1 MGILFWAK
9 CRMCFPHLSFS
20 KMLLNLGTVNS
31 GPWHLTVCVW
41 LWHMSPDSPWVTYPL
56 VKGLHV
62 SHHHLCYSFAPCCTF
77 SRQNTQISPQ
87 IQFSCSVMSDSFG
100 PLWTAA
106 HQVSL
111 SITNSQSLLKL
122 MSFEWVMP
130 PNHLILCRPLL
141 LLPSIIPHIRVFSNE
156 SVLHIR

>member
-56 VKGLHV
+56 VKGLHGQ
-62 SHHHLCYSFAPCCTF
+62 SS
-77 SRQNTQISPQ
+77 S
-87 IQFSCSVMSDSFG
+87 
-100 PLWTAA
+100 
-106 HQVSL
+106 
-111 SITNSQSLLKL
+111 SLLFFCTL
-122 MSFEWVMP
+122 LY
-130 PNHLILCRPLL
+130 HLVDKILRFPHKFSSVAQSCPTLLDLFGLLHTRSPCPSPTPRVYSNSCPL
-141 LLPSIIPHIRVFSNE
+141 SQ
-156 SVLHIR
+156 